1 MNHRFIEVSFIVI
14 AAVALMPTTAVAQST
29 ELSRTAWGAP
39 DLQGVWDF
47 RTVTPLE
54 RPDEFAGKAF
64 LTDQEAN
71 EFEQKLAATRVDR
84 RPD

>member
-39 DLQGVWDF
+39 DLQGFV
-47 RTVTPLE
+47 VGQILV
-54 RPDEFAGKAF
+54 A
-64 LTDQEAN
+64 
-71 EFEQKLAATRVDR
+71 
-84 RPD
+84 